1 MSEQVGCVRTVVR
14 GMPSRRGVGPVRAL
28 RSEWVKTWT
37 LPATRWAIVAAVCLN
52 AAIGLWVGYNADAP
66 PVGGLAHLLTV
77 GLPLTQVPLL
87 MVAVVISA
95 GEHADGS
102 ARSTYLAVPR
112 RLPVLAAKAV
122 VMVAVA
128 VTAALV
134 ALTVSYLALVAF
146 ADRPGI
152 SLAHADGDLM
162 RVLGGAVLYLV
173 TISALGLGFG
183 AAIRRPASS
192 MVTLIT
198 LVLVLEQ
205 ALGMVGIVAGETVR
219 SLLPGW
225 AGRLVAT
232 PSAVI
237 TASEPSP
244 AAWHPDLWQGY
255 GILMAWTLAALVVA
269 ALVVRRRDV

>member
-1 MSEQVGCVRTVVR
+1 MSEVATAQAAAR
-14 GMPSRRGVGPVRAL
+14 GTPSRRGVGPVRVL

-37 LPATRWAIVAAVCLN
+37 LPATLWGFVAAVCSN
-52 AAIGLWVGYNADAP
+52 AVIGLWVGYNAEAP
-66 PVGGLAHLLTV
+66 PVGGLTYLLTV

-87 MVAVVISA
+87 MVSVAISA

-112 RLPVLAAKAV
+112 RLPVLVAKALATA
-122 VMVAVA
+122 AVA
-128 VTAALV
+128 VTAGAGALAV
-134 ALTVSYLALVAF
+134 TSLALAMA

-152 SLAHADGDLM
+152 SLAYADGDLP
-162 RVLGGAVLYLV
+162 RVLAGALLYLV
-173 TISALGLGFG
+173 TISLLGLGLG
-183 AAIRRPASS
+183 TAIRRPVST

-205 ALGMVGIVAGETVR
+205 AVVMVGLTAGETLR

-232 PSAVI
+232 PSEVLA
-237 TASEPSP
+237 ASERSI
-244 AAWHPDLWQGY
+244 AAWLPGPWQGY
-255 GILMAWTLAALVVA
+255 GILVAWTATALLVA